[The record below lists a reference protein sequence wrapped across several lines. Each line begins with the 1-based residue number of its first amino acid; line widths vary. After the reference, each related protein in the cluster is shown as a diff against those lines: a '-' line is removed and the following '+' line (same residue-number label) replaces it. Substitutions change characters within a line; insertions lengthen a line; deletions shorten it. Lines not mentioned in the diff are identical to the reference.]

1 MKITQRQRITIAKKK
16 IRGIDLTAE
25 ELEMD
30 KYLTRNS
37 WIDFPVEKVE
47 EVKKG
52 SLTMLKP
59 VRKKRHTRKEKALYA
74 IEKRAESLDNPKW
87 MQKPIDY
94 TDKSIPLGK
103 RRVAY
108 VRYLTHKGKSLA
120 EAKYES
126 VKWIH

>member
-1 MKITQRQRITIAKKK
+1 MTITQKQRITIAKKK
-16 IRGIDLTAE
+16 IRGIELTE
-25 ELEMD
+25 EERRMD
-30 KYLTRNS
+30 EQICGKQDEPVVAVQKIKKDKLT
-37 WIDFPVEKVE
+37 I
-47 EVKKG
+47 
-52 SLTMLKP
+52 LKP
-59 VRKKRHTRKEKALYA
+59 VRQKRHTRKEKALYA
-74 IEKRAESLDNPKW
+74 IEKRAEGLDNPKW
-87 MQKPIDY
+87 MQRPIDY